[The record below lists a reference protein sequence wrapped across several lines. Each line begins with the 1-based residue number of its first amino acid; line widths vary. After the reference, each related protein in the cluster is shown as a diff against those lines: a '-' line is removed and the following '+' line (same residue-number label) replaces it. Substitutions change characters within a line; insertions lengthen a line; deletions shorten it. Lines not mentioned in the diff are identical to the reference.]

1 MKRVSLAICDSN
13 RLYCE
18 RLGEYLRNNLKLSFD
33 ITSFT
38 DTQKLLEYL
47 KNDEVSLLIIS
58 EKEFDNISQRT
69 EVTNNVEAGDANE
82 YHLMMRRI
90 KNTIIVC
97 NDEGQNRSSDEN
109 ISYVSRLLPAS
120 EIVRQVIRICTES
133 PEDFEGLSPKKSGK
147 RCRVLGLYTPIPG
160 CGQSLMSMNLG
171 EVLSEEGRSILISFE
186 CFSPLSVL
194 FDEEGSEDLMDL
206 FYHAECNP
214 ESFSLHLERMKI
226 TKNGLDL
233 IKPAMTPMQI
243 REIDPGK
250 VKELIRLLIEEAGY
264 ENVVLD
270 ITTLPEGFPDI
281 LAMCDVIYTIE
292 GQGSADQRRISL
304 YNQTILQSGYE
315 QILEKTVKMSPPER
329 GGREALKRS
338 ARELVKKGLEVTGL
352 GA

>member
-18 RLGEYLRNNLKLSFD
+18 RLGEYLRNNLKLSFE

-38 DTQKLLEYL
+38 GTEMFLEYL

-58 EKEFDNISQRT
+58 EREYDEIRQRLSGVKNIILLC
-69 EVTNNVEAGDANE
+69 ENMAPGEALPSGI
-82 YHLMMRRI
+82 R
-90 KNTIIVC
+90 C
-97 NDEGQNRSSDEN
+97 
-109 ISYVSRLLPAS
+109 VSRLLPAS
-120 EIVRQVIRICTES
+120 EIIRQVIDICTES
-133 PEDFEGLSPKKSGK
+133 PDDFKGLSPQKSGK
-147 RCRVLGLYTPIPG
+147 SCRVTGLYTPIPG

-171 EVLSEEGRSILISFE
+171 EALSEEGRSILISFE
-186 CFSPLSVL
+186 SFSPLSVL

-226 TKNGLDL
+226 QKNGLDL
-233 IKPAMTPMQI
+233 VKPAMTPMQI

-250 VKELIRLLIEEAGY
+250 VKELVRLLAEEAGY
-264 ENVVLD
+264 ENVILD
-270 ITTLPEGFPDI
+270 ITALPDKFLEI
-281 LAMCDVIYTIE
+281 LALCDVIYTIE
-292 GQGSADQRRISL
+292 GRGSADSRRISL
-304 YNQTILQSGYE
+304 YNQTLLQSGYE
-315 QILEKTVKMSPPER
+315 QIMEKTVKCGPPEH

-338 ARELVKKGLEVTGL
+338 ARELIKMGLEVTSL